1 MNDTKNVISDLSSGV
16 MDYVETWYKLTLVSG
31 TRKATHAAASLL
43 TIVSVVFLG
52 LFVLFFG
59 GMALGIWLGN
69 LLDNA
74 IAGYALVALLFL
86 VIMAILIMLRKKI
99 VFPFIRDLIIR
110 NLYEKNHE

>member
-43 TIVSVVFLG
+43 TMVSVVFLG

-59 GMALGIWLGN
+59 GMALGIWLGT
-69 LLDNA
+69 LLENA
-74 IAGYALVALLFL
+74 IVGYALVALLFL

-99 VFPFIRDLIIR
+99 VFPLIRDMIIR